1 MIISGIP
8 NSVIRTS
15 LLQYVNVLSPD
26 QALQSCDYKNVDDCI
41 EIM

>member
-26 QALQSCDYKNVDDCI
+26 HGATEL
-41 EIM
+41 